1 MKGRSGMPPVAWTAN
16 EWPPARRACTAQRH
30 ALYRVRAANL
40 HQQNRWEACRDATI
54 RVRQRGTLTLPAE
67 LREKYGSGVGDT
79 VRILDRDGIIVLAPM
94 VLELAREIERVPA
107 YWQYCF
113 PASKCR

>member
-1 MKGRSGMPPVAWTAN
+1 MPPVAWPAN
-16 EWPPARRACTAQRH
+16 AWAQARRACTAQRH
-30 ALYRVRAANL
+30 ALYRVCAANL
-40 HQQNRWEACRDATI
+40 HQQKWWEACRDATI

>member
-1 MKGRSGMPPVAWTAN
+1 V
-16 EWPPARRACTAQRH
+16 
-30 ALYRVRAANL
+30 
-40 HQQNRWEACRDATI
+40 
-54 RVRQRGTLTLPAE
+54 E

-94 VLELAREIERVPA
+94 VPELAREIERVPA